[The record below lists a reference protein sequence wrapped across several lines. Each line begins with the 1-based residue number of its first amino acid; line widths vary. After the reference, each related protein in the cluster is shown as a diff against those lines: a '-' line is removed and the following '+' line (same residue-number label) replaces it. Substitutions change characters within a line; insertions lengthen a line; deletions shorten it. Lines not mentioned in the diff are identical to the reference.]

1 MAPLFFLHLPK
12 TGGTSIRY
20 AAHEIFPKNKIFMLY
35 GKDSSTTHP
44 YANDIMYY
52 RGGMKI
58 GDQLQMIS
66 DYLMQNEIGFYS
78 SHMSAAYLPCFDPE
92 RAFTLVREPTEQVL
106 SYYVFQKKH
115 GRTQQ
120 SLEAFIE
127 DPRNQN
133 VQTQA
138 FGCAEMDRL
147 ALVGILEAYEA
158 FVERLNRRFGLAFKV
173 AHKNARGLASR
184 LTGPKPSPALRAYVE
199 RLNASDMDLYE
210 RAVARWSRIAASPA

>member
-1 MAPLFFLHLPK
+1 MSPLFFLHLPK

-20 AAHEIFPKNKIFMLY
+20 AAHEIFPKDKIFMLY
-35 GKDSSTTHP
+35 GKDSPTTHP
-44 YANDIMYY
+44 YANEIMYY
-52 RGGMKI
+52 RPELQI
-58 GDQLQMIS
+58 GQQLAMIAE
-66 DYLMQNEIGFYS
+66 YLARNGIAFYA
-78 SHMSAAYLPCFDPE
+78 SHMSAAFLPGFDPE
-92 RAFTLVREPTEQVL
+92 RAFTLFREPTEQVL

-138 FGCAEMDRL
+138 FGNADLDQL

-158 FVERLNRRFGLAFKV
+158 FVERLNRRFGLAFPV

-184 LTGPKPSPALRAYVE
+184 LAGPKLSPALRAYVE

-210 RAVARWSRIAASPA
+210 RAAARWSRIAARPA